1 MSRLEDISW
10 HKKSTEL
17 LNEIRTCPPSTRRD
31 LYKMWDNL
39 SLVSKEVSKLEVV
52 ERRTMGSS
60 GRAANE
66 KLAELE
72 KQIKYLEK
80 MMTIARLSVQ

>member
-1 MSRLEDISW
+1 MSRLDKINW
-10 HKKSTEL
+10 NQKSTQL
-17 LNEIRTCPPSTRRD
+17 LNEIRTCPLEARRD
-31 LYKMWDNL
+31 LQKLWDNL
-39 SLVSKEVSKLEVV
+39 SIVAKEVSKLEVV

-60 GRAANE
+60 GRSADE

-80 MMTIARLSVQ
+80 MTTIARLSF

>member
-1 MSRLEDISW
+1 MGRLDNIEWD
-10 HKKSTEL
+10 KKSTQL
-17 LNEIRTCPPSTRRD
+17 LNEIRVCPISARRD

-39 SLVSKEVSKLEVV
+39 SIVAKEVSQLEVV

-60 GRAANE
+60 GRKADE

-72 KQIKYLEK
+72 KQIKYVEK
-80 MMTIARLSVQ
+80 MITIARLSF